1 MRLIKRK
8 ANNVANKPV
17 ALTVVYMGDSITE
30 GQYVQTELR
39 WTDIVSDNLHRKFL
53 PSPTNLMLV
62 NQGISGE
69 TTRQGLERFAR
80 SVQAHQP
87 EIMTLQFGLNDC
99 NCWVTDRGL
108 PRVSQAAYR
117 ENLKE
122 MIDRARIFGARE
134 IILSTNHPT
143 LRRKVLLSG
152 HSLEDGR
159 RRYNDVVRAVAREK
173 EVTLCDI
180 DVAFGTPADDELDA
194 LLLPYPDHLHLSP
207 TGHEKYAAV
216 IQPYIE
222 QSIDRILSE
231 KHS

>member
-1 MRLIKRK
+1 M
-8 ANNVANKPV
+8 VEHKPL

-30 GQYVQTELR
+30 GQYVKAELR
-39 WTDIVSDNLHRKFL
+39 WTDIVSDSLQRKFL
-53 PSPTNLMLV
+53 PSPINLMLL
-62 NQGISGE
+62 NQGVSGE

-80 SVQAHQP
+80 SVQTHQP

-108 PRVSQAAYR
+108 PRVSLAAYR

-122 MIDRARIFGARE
+122 MIDRARVFGARE

-152 HSLEDGR
+152 ESLEDGR
-159 RRYNDVVRAVAREK
+159 CRYNDAVRRIAEEK
-173 EVTLCDI
+173 NVTLCDI
-180 DVAFGTPADDELDA
+180 DAGFGNLGDDELEA

-207 TGHEKYAAV
+207 AGHLKYATT
-216 IQPYIE
+216 IQPHIE
-222 QSIDRILSE
+222 QAIDRIVAE
-231 KHS
+231 KQS

>member
-1 MRLIKRK
+1 M
-8 ANNVANKPV
+8 
-17 ALTVVYMGDSITE
+17 VYMGDSITE
-30 GQYVQTELR
+30 GQYVPTELR
-39 WTDIVSDNLHRKFL
+39 WTDIVSDNLQRKFL

-87 EIMTLQFGLNDC
+87 EVMTLQFGLNDC

-108 PRVSQAAYR
+108 PRVSLGAYR
-117 ENLKE
+117 ENLNE

-152 HSLEDGR
+152 ESLEDGR
-159 RRYNDVVRAVAREK
+159 RRYNDVVRAIASEK
-173 EVTLCDI
+173 RVTLCDI
-180 DVAFGTPADDELDA
+180 DAAFGTPPDDELET
-194 LLLPYPDHLHLSP
+194 LLLAYPDHLHLSP
-207 TGHEKYAAV
+207 TGHLKYAAI